1 MLPHLFYESGSLSDF
16 LDNQKSY
23 LKKEVENTNSNEL
36 LNLSEDDFCKY
47 LVDKYSLKFPE
58 IRESDIH
65 ISNTSEVDIDVSQDP
80 LRGIMD
86 RSRPFY
92 IKGASITISIPF
104 DGDGKLFNY
113 RPSRFNHN
121 PPTGIVHGQE
131 LQLVYETLD
140 YDDKKIKQFYDHKLG
155 SIKQY
160 LNWVKE
166 GVASFN
172 NGLEG
177 FSRTVI
183 KNRKNK
189 ILADLGL
196 ANALGLP
203 IKRSDNIPKTYS
215 VQVSRKIT
223 SFERP
228 RASTEKYIQEPA
240 LPESEYEYILGVI
253 KSMSLVMERN
263 PNSFS
268 QLNEPQIRNQ
278 FLMILNS
285 HYEGQATGETFNAI
299 GKTDILIRHTNKNV
313 FIAECK
319 FWRGRKEL
327 IEAIDQLIGYT
338 SWRDTKTAILLFN
351 KNKDFSS
358 VISKIDS
365 TIKSHACYK
374 RVNTLKDR
382 SLKDETIFSFI
393 FNQPKDKNREFYLS
407 VLAFDIP

>member
-1 MLPHLFYESGSLSDF
+1 MLPHLFYESGSLSNF
-16 LDNQKSY
+16 LDNQKSS

-47 LVDKYSLKFPE
+47 LIDKYRLKCPE
-58 IRESDIH
+58 IKENEIN
-65 ISNTSEVDIDVSQDP
+65 ISNTSEVDIDVSQDQ
-80 LRGIMD
+80 LRFIRD
-86 RSRPFY
+86 RSQPFY
-92 IKGASITISIPF
+92 LKGISITISIPF
-104 DGDGKLFNY
+104 DGDSDLFNY
-113 RPSRFNHN
+113 QPSRFTLN
-121 PPTGIVHGQE
+121 PPKGLVHGQE
-131 LQLVYETLD
+131 LHLVYETLD
-140 YDDKKIKQFYDHKLG
+140 HDDKKIKRIYENELK

-160 LNWVKE
+160 LNLVKE
-166 GVASFN
+166 AVASFN
-172 NGLEG
+172 NELEG
-177 FSRTVI
+177 FSREVV

-196 ANALGLP
+196 VNALGLP
-203 IKRSDNIPKTYS
+203 VKRSSGIPKTYS
-215 VQVSRKIT
+215 IQVPRKIT

-228 RASTEKYIQEPA
+228 PASTEKYVQEPV
-240 LPESEYEYILGVI
+240 LSESEYEYILGVI

-263 PNSFS
+263 PSSFS
-268 QLNEPQIRNQ
+268 QLNETQIRDQ

-285 HYEGQATGETFNAI
+285 HYEGQATGETFNAS
-299 GKTDILIRHTNKNV
+299 GKTDILIRYANKNV

-319 FWRGRKEL
+319 FWKGEKKL